1 MENNKKMTRYEERE
15 QSFLLVFEMLFNPEP
30 LMDVVESA
38 QESREIEICEYAIE
52 VANGVG
58 NVQEDI
64 DSLIESHLK
73 KGWNINRISKTS
85 LAIMRVAVYEMLYCE
100 KVPNAVAIN
109 EAVELAKK
117 YTIDESKFVNGVLG
131 AISKDL

>member
-73 KGWNINRISKTS
+73 KGWSINRISKTS

-100 KVPNAVAIN
+100 NVPNAVAIN